1 MEPEFISLGTK
12 ISTFYNERK
21 THFNVLS
28 PHLSAST
35 PGGIKKNNN
44 NAVLYFCSFEEKII
58 IGLFLFPCKL
68 PRISRKV
75 VNTFLSLQ
83 CVPFP
88 FHAIIIRLL
97 FIYNIATV

>member
-1 MEPEFISLGTK
+1 M
-12 ISTFYNERK
+12 RK
-21 THFNVLS
+21 NPHFNVLS

-35 PGGIKKNNN
+35 PGGTQKK

-58 IGLFLFPCKL
+58 TGLFLFPCKL

-75 VNTFLSLQ
+75 VNTFSSLQ

-97 FIYNIATV
+97 FIYNTATV